1 VVLIAGMTTTAKSS
15 RRQRRR
21 AETVERRA
29 ERRTPAR
36 RDLVVPALGVA
47 FLLSGSAGLIHEVVW
62 SRLLG
67 HVFGATSLAITTVL
81 AAYMGGLALGSWWL
95 GRRSE
100 TLVDGRRAYAALEI
114 AIGLAALA
122 VPVVLAAV
130 EPLYGALWRR
140 YHFSFGV
147 FSVLRF
153 GLACAI
159 LLVPTVLMGATL
171 PILAGYAAGLPGRR
185 LAPPWLYTLNL
196 AGAVLGVAL
205 AGFVLLPA
213 LGVWGTIIVGALLN
227 IIVGAGVL
235 LLPAA
240 MRALPG
246 RPTPAQ
252 SARADPL
259 LLAIAFVSG
268 AVSLATQIAWT
279 RVLSLI
285 VGSTV
290 YAFSTVLVVYLVA
303 LGAGSAWASRRG
315 GRVTRVV
322 PDLALM
328 HVLMAL
334 CTVGAVWAVNRLPHW
349 YLGLY
354 ETWTPESLAGIVAVQ
369 VATVFAVL
377 FWPVVCAGT
386 ILPLAL
392 VGVVPAGA
400 SDTGPAVG
408 RIYAIN
414 TLGSIA
420 GAMLGGF
427 LLVPR
432 LGSQTTLLGVAL
444 LGAVLAC
451 VLAARAPTPGW
462 LRPAV
467 FVTAALVVLGVAL
480 RPAWNT
486 LALHAG
492 VFEPGRLGSERELVD
507 PEERL
512 VYAREGPTASVIVIE
527 RPEDTRV
534 LVINARAN
542 ASNTPVDMATQ
553 VLLAQIPLLLAPRT
567 EDVFIVGWGSGV
579 TAGAALQSHVR
590 RVTAVELE
598 PAVVEASRWFDD
610 ANHHARLD
618 RRVTLFEDDARHI
631 LLASEDTYDVIVSEP
646 PHPWVAGVANLFT
659 RDFYT
664 LAARRLRPEGVFVQW
679 LQSYE
684 IAFETYRSI
693 VATLQSVFPD
703 VMVFNPPGSSDTILV
718 ATRQPLR
725 IDLEALEARWRH
737 SKTHAELAR
746 IGLETPAQLLAGL
759 AIAPDGV
766 RRLAEGG
773 RINTDDNMYVEF
785 RGPRDTIRDPYQ
797 TARETLAAMMRYHTP
812 VEDAL
817 VDPDALLGNR
827 VRLAALI
834 PALRA
839 ANRPTDRYETRLR
852 ALGAEPG

>member
-1 VVLIAGMTTTAKSS
+1 VTTTAKPS

-21 AETVERRA
+21 AEIVERRG

-81 AAYMGGLALGSWWL
+81 AAYMGGLAVGSWWL

-122 VPVVLAAV
+122 VPLVLAAV
-130 EPLYGALWRR
+130 EPIYGALWRR
-140 YHFSFGV
+140 FHFSFGV

-159 LLVPTVLMGATL
+159 LMVPTVLMGATL

-185 LAPPWLYTLNL
+185 LAPQWLYTLNL

-213 LGVWGTIIVGALLN
+213 LGVWGTIIVGALVN
-227 IIVGAGVL
+227 IVVGAGVL

-246 RPTPAQ
+246 RPTPART
-252 SARADPL
+252 ARADPL
-259 LLAIAFVSG
+259 LLGIAFASG

-279 RVLSLI
+279 RVLSLV
-285 VGSTV
+285 VGSTT
-290 YAFSTVLVVYLVA
+290 YAFSTVLLVYLVA
-303 LGAGSAWASRRG
+303 LGAGSAWASRRSARLA
-315 GRVTRVV
+315 RVG

-328 HVLMAL
+328 HALMAL

-349 YLGLY
+349 YLGFY
-354 ETWTPESLAGIVAVQ
+354 ESWTPESLAGIVAVQ

-392 VGVVPAGA
+392 AGVVPAGA
-400 SDTGPAVG
+400 TDTGPAVG
-408 RIYAIN
+408 RVYAIN

-420 GAMLGGF
+420 GAMLAGF
-427 LLVPR
+427 LLVPW

-451 VLAARAPTPGW
+451 VLAVGAPTPGW

-467 FVTAALVVLGVAL
+467 FVTAAVVVLGVAL

-492 VFEPGRLGSERELVD
+492 VFEPGRLGDDLVD

-512 VYAREGPTASVIVIE
+512 VYAREGPTASVIVVE
-527 RPEDTRV
+527 RPEQTRV
-534 LVINARAN
+534 LIINARAN

-553 VLLAQIPLLLAPRT
+553 VLLAQLPLLLAPRID
-567 EDVFIVGWGSGV
+567 DVFIVGWGSGV
-579 TAGAALQSHVR
+579 TAGAALQSPVR
-590 RVTAVELE
+590 RITAVELE

-610 ANHHARLD
+610 ANHRARSD

-631 LLASEDTYDVIVSEP
+631 LLAAAESYDVIVSEP

-659 RDFYT
+659 RDFYA
-664 LAARRLRPEGVFVQW
+664 LAARRLRPDGVFVQW

-684 IAFETYRSI
+684 IAFETYRAI

-718 ATRQPLR
+718 ASRQPLR
-725 IDLEALEARWRH
+725 IDLDALEARWRH
-737 SKTHAELAR
+737 PQVKAELAR
-746 IGLETPAQLLAGL
+746 VGLDAPAGVLAGL

-797 TARETLAAMMRYHTP
+797 TARETLAALTRYHTP

-817 VDPDALLGNR
+817 VDPDALLGDR
-827 VRLAALI
+827 ARLDALI
-834 PALRA
+834 AALRA
-839 ANRPTDRYETRLR
+839 ANRPTDRYEARLR
-852 ALGAEPG
+852 ALGAGAG

>member
-1 VVLIAGMTTTAKSS
+1 VVLIAGMTTTARPS

-21 AETVERRA
+21 AEIVERRA
-29 ERRTPAR
+29 ERRTPPR
-36 RDLVVPALGVA
+36 RDLVVPALAVA

-100 TLVDGRRAYAALEI
+100 TVIDGRRGYAALEI
-114 AIGLAALA
+114 AIGLSALL
-122 VPVVLAAV
+122 VPLVLDAV
-130 EPLYGALWRR
+130 EPLYAALWRR
-140 YHFSFGV
+140 FHFSFGV

-153 GLACAI
+153 AVAGAV

-171 PILAGYAAGLPGRR
+171 PILAGYAAGLPARR
-185 LAPPWLYTLNL
+185 LAPQWLYTLNL

-213 LGVWGTIIVGALLN
+213 LGMWGTIIVGALLN
-227 IIVGAGVL
+227 IVVGAGVL

-246 RPTPAQ
+246 RPMPART
-252 SARADPL
+252 ATADPL
-259 LLAIAFVSG
+259 LLAIAFASG

-279 RVLSLI
+279 RVLSLV
-285 VGSTV
+285 VGSTT
-290 YAFSTVLVVYLVA
+290 YAFSAVLLVYLVA
-303 LGAGSAWASRRG
+303 LGVGSAWASRRG
-315 GRVTRVV
+315 ARVARVG
-322 PDLALM
+322 PDLAVM
-328 HVLMAL
+328 HALMAL
-334 CTVGAVWAVNRLPHW
+334 CTVGAVSAVNRLPHW

-354 ETWTPESLAGIVAVQ
+354 DAWTPQGLAGIVAVQ

-392 VGVVPAGA
+392 VGVVPAGTA
-400 SDTGPAVG
+400 DTGPAVG
-408 RIYAIN
+408 RVYAIN

-427 LLVPR
+427 LLVPW
-432 LGSQTTLLGVAL
+432 LGSQATLLGVAL
-444 LGAVLAC
+444 LGAALAC
-451 VLAARAPTPGW
+451 GLALGARAPRW

-467 FVTAALVVLGVAL
+467 FAAAALVVAGVAL

-492 VFEPGRLGSERELVD
+492 VFEPGRLGEDLVD
-507 PEERL
+507 PDERL
-512 VYAREGPTASVIVIE
+512 MYAREGPTASVIVIG
-527 RPEDTRV
+527 RPEEVRV

-542 ASNTPVDMATQ
+542 ASNTPIDMATQ

-567 EDVFIVGWGSGV
+567 DDVFIVGWGSGV
-579 TAGAALQSHVR
+579 TAGAALQAPVR
-590 RVTAVELE
+590 RITAVELE

-610 ANHHARLD
+610 VNHHARSD
-618 RRVTLFEDDARHI
+618 PRVTLFEDDARHI
-631 LLASEDTYDVIVSEP
+631 LFAAEETYDVIISEP

-684 IAFETYRSI
+684 IAFETYRAI

-718 ATRQPLR
+718 ASRQPLR
-725 IDLEALEARWRH
+725 VDLEALEVRWQRPE
-737 SKTHAELAR
+737 TRAELAR
-746 IGLETPAQLLAGL
+746 VGLEGPAQLLAGL

-766 RRLAEGG
+766 RRLAAGG

-785 RGPRDTIRDPYQ
+785 RGPRDTIRDPYE
-797 TARETLAAMMRYHTP
+797 TARETLAALTRYHTP

-817 VDPDALLGNR
+817 VDPDALLASR
-827 VRLAALI
+827 DRLGALI
-834 PALRA
+834 SALRA
-839 ANRPTDRYETRLR
+839 AKRPTERYETRLR
-852 ALGAEPG
+852 ALGEGAG